1 MIACCDDRFGVRERV
16 LATRAPR
23 AYGVQPAIPG
33 HFCILRIST
42 QHACISEF
50 LSDSIHF
57 MHYQSEFQSDPFQD
71 RRAAR
76 TGQEWVELET
86 CAFVCLRETFFPA
99 RWCCQQ
105 STLGVSRVR
114 RRSQP
119 SCTVRTVGPDL
130 PVFPGYSL
138 GVLQ

>member
-1 MIACCDDRFGVRERV
+1 
-16 LATRAPR
+16 
-23 AYGVQPAIPG
+23 
-33 HFCILRIST
+33 
-42 QHACISEF
+42 
-50 LSDSIHF
+50 

-76 TGQEWVELET
+76 TGQERVEFMV
-86 CAFVCLRETFFPA
+86 CAFVCLSE
-99 RWCCQQ
+99 
-105 STLGVSRVR
+105 LGTTVPVR
-114 RRSQP
+114 CEGAVVPISDAGGGGQP